1 MRSQTGTKIFL
12 LRREHCSEG
21 SGQPAPSDPLFS
33 SVSCGYRGDHK
44 VAGRNYTEEVGCAMK
59 TMAIRVEDE
68 LHARLA
74 LLARLNN
81 RSLADELLEAVTT
94 HLETKWSDE
103 ALTSSAEAALADIDR
118 EAATRRQA
126 IESLLRPGEGK
137 TSRKGK
143 R

>member
-1 MRSQTGTKIFL
+1 
-12 LRREHCSEG
+12 
-21 SGQPAPSDPLFS
+21 
-33 SVSCGYRGDHK
+33 
-44 VAGRNYTEEVGCAMK
+44 MK